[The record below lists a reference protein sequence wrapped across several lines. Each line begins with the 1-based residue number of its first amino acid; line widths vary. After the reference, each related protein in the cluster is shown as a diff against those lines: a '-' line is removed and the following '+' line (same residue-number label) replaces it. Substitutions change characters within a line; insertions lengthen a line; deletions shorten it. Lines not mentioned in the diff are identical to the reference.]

1 MKALKLMTQTGSRGI
16 RWVFL
21 SFAFAGTVV
30 NYLDRQTLY
39 VAAPVMR
46 RELHFGDIEYS
57 RIVAAFLVAY
67 TVGNGLSGFAI
78 DRIGTKW
85 GYAICML
92 WWSAASVLHGFAQS
106 AISLGVCR
114 FLLGLGEA
122 GNWPAAIK
130 LVSEWFAP
138 RDRALASG
146 IFNSGSSIG
155 AVVSPPLIAW
165 IVLHFGWHTAF
176 FSIGAIGLV
185 WSVLWLAF
193 YYTPHRSGAGP
204 VAERPAT
211 LAAAP
216 AANSVANTV
225 EDAPMKPAV
234 LVREPFVWS
243 LTLGKV
249 FFDPVWY
256 FYVFWFPQYLS
267 TARHFDMAQIG
278 IYAWIPFL
286 AAGIGNLA
294 GGAASAWMIARG
306 MPLITARKI
315 ALTGFA
321 FLMLAGI
328 PTVIVAD
335 SRASIALASVVT
347 FGYCGCLANMLALPG
362 DFYPRNVLG
371 AIWGVASMGA
381 GFGGML
387 FTLVTGLMIQHWS
400 YTPAFIL
407 FALMPL
413 VCLSVLFLI
422 TFPAAAA
429 RAGIRE
435 LTSRLP

>member
-1 MKALKLMTQTGSRGI
+1 MKALKLMTQSRWRGI

-21 SFAFAGTVV
+21 GFAFAGTVV
-30 NYLDRQTLY
+30 NYLDRQTLS

-85 GYAICML
+85 GYALCML
-92 WWSAASVLHGFAQS
+92 WWSAASVLHGFARS
-106 AISLGVCR
+106 AMSLGVCR

-130 LVSEWFAP
+130 LVSEWFPA

-165 IVLHFGWHTAF
+165 IVLRFGWHAAF
-176 FSIGAIGLV
+176 FSIGALGLL

-193 YYTPHRSGAGP
+193 YYTPHRSGTGP
-204 VAERPAT
+204 AAERPAA
-211 LAAAP
+211 LAAET
-216 AANSVANTV
+216 AAETI
-225 EDAPMKPAV
+225 EEAPMKAAV
-234 LVREPFVWS
+234 LIREPFVWS

-294 GGAASAWMIARG
+294 GGAASAWLIARG
-306 MPLITARKI
+306 LPLMTARKF
-315 ALTGFA
+315 ALTSFA
-321 FLMLAGI
+321 LLMLAGI

-335 SRASIALASVVT
+335 SRVSIALASVAT

-371 AIWGVASMGA
+371 AIWGFASMGA

-387 FTLVTGLMIQHWS
+387 FTLVTGLTVQRWS
-400 YTPAFIL
+400 YTPAFIG
-407 FALMPL
+407 FGLMPL
-413 VCLSVLFLI
+413 VCLAVLFWI

-429 RAGIRE
+429 RARANQ
-435 LTSRLP
+435 LTPG